1 MQFVPGEIVETESG
15 AVFVPAQV
23 IDSPDGCKFVKGEV
37 IDTAE
42 GPRLLPPNIA
52 GDLEFCVQG
61 FDINQEEQKL
71 LMGSSSSPVNMSDI
85 LSGAGGNNV
94 AGEALK
100 ALAMGFKPQQSKNI
114 ASIVGE
120 SAGEKD
126 IEEIMEDE
134 MLDLYDS
141 PSVRQIIKAVFI
153 AVFAEI
159 CDNIDEVISVMDD
172 YMCDNLGDSLENTLM
187 SKMKLNPAIEAL
199 KKIFQEKNPED
210 PQEFDIMNL
219 ISGIISCSIPGAL
232 RECCDNAEDL
242 EERQL
247 KAVLLD
253 CIEESIRNILQEE
266 GVNPKGLIEDIRELI
281 QLAKELEFEDNQ
293 SFFAKVAAVSE
304 GRCTSKFMNTL
315 IKNFKEKASLPNF
328 GFDIKEL
335 LNRLIQILAPRYL
348 LQQGFHIM
356 SLNMPDLVKDVLNAL
371 KSDIGD
377 IDEHSAIDILHATI
391 CKVMNGACQEELH
404 YFLSILEKDP
414 MCLME
419 DQGIMAMIEQA
430 VGLANYMKLPE
441 AATGLANILSD
452 PEKFQAIKNDPI
464 VLDILRKLLCMR
476 KLAERDPEKREKISR
491 LQRFGPNDRSDV
503 LLRELCDMADLLLR
517 PPYDGRAGKKLKKSR
532 SMIKASKSMIMSSKD
547 IPMNAFLAMKTTA
560 DKKDENWL
568 QNFLS
573 ESVVDEVPWEC
584 SKALII
590 LKQGFQAIIPREA
603 SRSILLG
610 EASYTLI
617 DDNGIEFFL
626 SPMDK
631 KKRRMEGKEETPSAR
646 QNKQQDNFEHSY
658 NVSIHYVIHFA
669 LHFTPALVSSSMR
682 SFG

>member
-1 MQFVPGEIVETESG
+1 MLFQFVPGEIVETESG

-37 IDTAE
+37 IDTPE
-42 GPRLLPPNIA
+42 GPRLLPPNVD
-52 GDLEFCVQG
+52 GDMEFCVQG

-71 LMGSSSSPVNMSDI
+71 LMGSSSSPVNMNDI
-85 LSGAGGNNV
+85 LGGAGGNNV

-100 ALAMGFKPQQSKNI
+100 ALAMGFKPQQSKKI
-114 ASIVGE
+114 VSIVGE
-120 SAGEKD
+120 NEGEKD
-126 IEEIMEDE
+126 IDEILEDE
-134 MLDLYDS
+134 MLDMYDT

-159 CDNIDEVISVMDD
+159 CDNIDEVIQVMDD
-172 YMCDNLGDSLENTLM
+172 YMCDNLGDNLENTIM
-187 SKMKLNPAIEAL
+187 SKMKLNPAIESL
-199 KKIFQEKNPED
+199 KKIFQEKNPDD

-232 RECCDNAEDL
+232 KECCDNADDL

-293 SFFAKVAAVSE
+293 SFFAKVAAVSD

-315 IKNFKEKASLPNF
+315 IKNFKEKAALPNF

-335 LNRLIQILAPRYL
+335 LNRISQILVPKYL

-356 SLNMPDLVKDVLNAL
+356 SLNMPDLVKDVLNTL
-371 KSDIGD
+371 KVDIGD
-377 IDEHSAIDILHATI
+377 IDEHSAIDILHAAI
-391 CKVMNGACQEELH
+391 CKVMNGFCQDELH

-414 MCLME
+414 LCITK
-419 DQGIMAMIEQA
+419 DQGIAALIEQA
-430 VGLANYMKLPE
+430 VGLAHYMKQTE
-441 AATGLANILSD
+441 AAAALASTLTD
-452 PEKFQAIKNDPI
+452 PEKFEAIKNDPI

-476 KLAERDPEKREKISR
+476 KLAERDPEKRDKISK

-503 LLRELCDMADLLLR
+503 FLRELCDMADLLLR

-573 ESVVDEVPWEC
+573 ESVVDDVPWEC

-590 LKQGFQAIIPREA
+590 LKEGFQAIIPREA

-631 KKRRMEGKEETPSAR
+631 KKRRMEGKDEAPSFR
-646 QNKQQDNFEHSY
+646 QNKSHDNFEHSY
-658 NVSIHYVIHFA
+658 NVSRESTQSDTKF
-669 LHFTPALVSSSMR
+669 S
-682 SFG
+682 